1 MSLKATVCDKI
12 VDMGD
17 RQKKVSVVTG
27 GAGFIGSHLCDSLV
41 ALGHEVYCLDN
52 LLTGSESNIAQ
63 LKNNPLFTFIR
74 YDVTN
79 EMPILPEVHFVFHLA
94 SAASVPDYQKYEEE
108 TALVNS
114 VGTRNLLK
122 FAKAYKAVFLFTSTS
137 EIYGSPLEHPQK
149 ETYWGN
155 VNPNGVRAC
164 YDESKR
170 FGEMMA
176 MLYVR
181 KYGLDGRIVR
191 IFNTYGPRMRK
202 DDGRVVSNFINQAIA
217 EKPITVYGD
226 GTSTRSFCYISD
238 MVEGIIKAMITQ
250 GLKGEVLNLGNPEEY
265 AMIDLAQKIK
275 AMTKTTSEIV
285 FGKLPQDDPPRR
297 KPDITKATKELGWK
311 PFVDLEDGLRK
322 TIEYYK
328 SVS

>member
-1 MSLKATVCDKI
+1 MQDT
-12 VDMGD
+12 
-17 RQKKVSVVTG
+17 QKKVSVVTG
-27 GAGFIGSHLCDSLV
+27 GAGFIGSHLCDSLI
-41 ALGHEVYCLDN
+41 ALGHQVFALDN
-52 LLTGSESNIAQ
+52 LITGSESNIEH
-63 LKNNPLFTFIR
+63 LTSNPSFTFIR

-79 EMPILPEVHFVFHLA
+79 EVPILPEVHFVFHLA
-94 SAASVPDYQKYEEE
+94 SPASVPDYQKFDEE

-122 FAKAYKAVFLFTSTS
+122 FAKAYKAKFLFTSTS
-137 EIYGSPLEHPQK
+137 EVYGSPLEHPQK

-170 FGEMMA
+170 FGEMMT

-217 EKPITVYGD
+217 GKPITVYGD
-226 GTSTRSFCYISD
+226 GSPTRSFCFVSD
-238 MVEGIIKAMITQ
+238 MVEGVVKAMMTD
-250 GLKGEVLNLGNPEEY
+250 GTKGEVYNLGNPEEY
-265 AMIDLAQKIK
+265 TMIDLAKKIK
-275 AMTKTTSEIV
+275 TMTQTASDIV
-285 FGKLPQDDPPRR
+285 YEKLPEDDPPRR
-297 KPDITKATKELGWK
+297 RPDITKAETTLGWK
-311 PFVDLEDGLRK
+311 PVVSVDEGLKK

-328 SVS
+328 IRS